1 MLGEV
6 NKGHRENTQQK
17 ESLTK
22 AEMKVLT
29 MEGSGHRGQVC
40 PEARAGRCP
49 QGTYCASKEGRGN
62 CTHFFF
68 LKSPAFGMKR
78 CTKESLLSAPAHL
91 LFAARTSLC
100 HLDH

>member
-29 MEGSGHRGQVC
+29 MEGSGSDTGPGVPRGEGGEVPSGNLLRQ
-40 PEARAGRCP
+40 
-49 QGTYCASKEGRGN
+49 QGGEGEL
-62 CTHFFF
+62 HSF
-68 LKSPAFGMKR
+68 LLF
-78 CTKESLLSAPAHL
+78 KESCIWNE
-91 LFAARTSLC
+91 TMY
-100 HLDH
+100 

>member
-29 MEGSGHRGQVC
+29 MKGSGHG
-40 PEARAGRCP
+40 AR
-49 QGTYCASKEGRGN
+49 CAQRRGRGGALREL
-62 CTHFFF
+62 T
-68 LKSPAFGMKR
+68 
-78 CTKESLLSAPAHL
+78 APARRGGGTAL
-91 LFAARTSLC
+91 ISSF
-100 HLDH
+100 

>member
-17 ESLTK
+17 ESLMK

-49 QGTYCASKEGRGN
+49 QGTYLLRQQGGEGEL
-62 CTHFFF
+62 HSF
-68 LKSPAFGMKR
+68 LLF
-78 CTKESLLSAPAHL
+78 KESCIWNE
-91 LFAARTSLC
+91 TMY
-100 HLDH
+100 